1 MTVRKV
7 VITSFTIDKFKRK
20 KEKKKTTKM
29 NHLTLKIHTI
39 KRQKFIKFKLLN
51 NANKANVK
59 FYIKQSELT
68 YIVSVSWV
76 GPRHLK

>member
-1 MTVRKV
+1 MTIRKI
-7 VITSFTIDKFKRK
+7 VITSFTIDKFKKRK
-20 KEKKKTTKM
+20 KKKNHKM

-68 YIVSVSWV
+68 YIVSVSWDQDI
-76 GPRHLK
+76 